1 MATIC
6 YTSGTTG
13 NPKGVMLTHT
23 NLISNAASL
32 EDELEATTGDTHI
45 SYLPL
50 AHIYERTTLY
60 TCLHNGVAIGFYRGD
75 VLGLLD
81 DVAALQPTI
90 FNSVPR
96 LWNRIYD
103 RINGTLREGSF
114 VSARGPATTPPL
126 PPVACECSSEL
137 CTQPLACCGSL
148 PHTALSAPLA
158 PFFSASL
165 LCSCF
170 SAEEAVRNRLRE

>member
-1 MATIC
+1 
-6 YTSGTTG
+6 
-13 NPKGVMLTHT
+13 MLTHT

-32 EDELEATTGDTHI
+32 EDELDATSGDTHI

-60 TCLHNGVAIGFYRGD
+60 CCIHNGVAIGFYRGD

-114 VSARGPATTPPL
+114 LSVRRRQSDPCVVSVSPHYAAALARL
-126 PPVACECSSEL
+126 RRWYFD
-137 CTQPLACCGSL
+137 
-148 PHTALSAPLA
+148 ALSFGA
-158 PFFSASL
+158 
-165 LCSCF
+165 
-170 SAEEAVRNRLRE
+170 